1 MTKPPSARI
10 GSAVQ
15 FTPAA
20 HATHAP
26 PMRGR
31 YDVPSHAADGRAQA
45 QPEPTGAATMHTS

>member
-31 YDVPSHAADGRAQA
+31 YDVPSQAADGRAQA